1 VQVIQEGWILSIVPK
16 GEGSGGKDQDRHNP
30 PALQARLHSVVAA
43 QRAIYYCD
51 PRGRLTGD
59 LGKTIHLI

>member
-1 VQVIQEGWILSIVPK
+1 MTQEEWILSIAPK

-30 PALQARLHSVVAA
+30 PAFEARLHSVVAA
-43 QRAIYYCD
+43 QLAIYYCE
-51 PRGRLTGD
+51 PRAKLTDD

>member
-1 VQVIQEGWILSIVPK
+1 MTLK
-16 GEGSGGKDQDRHNP
+16 GEGSSGKHQVRHNS
-30 PALQARLHSVVAA
+30 PALEARLHSVVAA